1 MKLFHFLLINIVL
14 QLVFS
19 HNLRN
24 LILTGDS
31 PKYQQLAEAAKETFY
46 QLYNI
51 TIDFKNRN
59 FITYDDNSNYYRI
72 VIDEYDN
79 RKFELRDKYI
89 IIKSSDNQLEY
100 PYIPPVMANLNFT
113 IFGREYNLYEEYRN
127 FINVIVGVTKNWEV
141 AVAFLYKNNVEKE
154 FHSYIKYSV
163 FNLNKDG
170 YANGSFSIEFE
181 DKDDSIEI
189 EDTLY
194 TFWQKNEQYIPQE
207 DKLNVKRYAELTV
220 NAVGFWHYRT
230 MRREKLVNAAVKTF
244 HQLYNTQIDFQDSNV
259 VTYNDDDKYYKVLI
273 EEYPQIYE
281 VLDITYIYIK
291 NGRFMIP
298 DNFPSDLTFKI
309 FGRSYNLKQEYQSIG
324 YLLAAAIE
332 NGMLTLYTNDINNFK
347 SEIRYRCDI
356 SRINEDNKGMF
367 EVHYED
373 KDDKLTIE
381 DTLNTFWSTYKN
393 KIPSAIIVDVKLA
406 AEFVVTTFGIWHNI
420 ANRYDKIVKAANNT
434 IFQVFNLS
442 IDFGG
447 RYIVELDNEKFFIRI
462 TIDEFP
468 EIPKK
473 YETSFNI
480 SGGRVSFEE
489 IPYEPDAKFE
499 IFEQSLDLEKE
510 YKSIANMFGA
520 GIRYGIVYLYN
531 KAIDPKVTQMRLKC
545 FVNSESG
552 DTYGAFEISLEDKND
567 RQTIIEALEKY
578 WKELEKYTEFI
589 KNKLEYIANFV
600 GEVVGFKDKFIKA
613 IKNPTSSSSMNLK
626 VSLISLLILFIF

>member
-72 VIDEYDN
+72 IIDEFDDRKITLEDN
-79 RKFELRDKYI
+79 RITIKDK
-89 IIKSSDNQLEY
+89 EY

-230 MRREKLVNAAVKTF
+230 VRREKLVNAAVKTF

-259 VTYNDDDKYYKVLI
+259 VTYNDEIKYYKVLI
-273 EEYPQIYE
+273 EEYPQIHE
-281 VLDITYIYIK
+281 VLDITYIYI
-291 NGRFMIP
+291 
-298 DNFPSDLTFKI
+298 
-309 FGRSYNLKQEYQSIG
+309 
-324 YLLAAAIE
+324 
-332 NGMLTLYTNDINNFK
+332 
-347 SEIRYRCDI
+347 
-356 SRINEDNKGMF
+356 
-367 EVHYED
+367 
-373 KDDKLTIE
+373 
-381 DTLNTFWSTYKN
+381 
-393 KIPSAIIVDVKLA
+393 
-406 AEFVVTTFGIWHNI
+406 
-420 ANRYDKIVKAANNT
+420 
-434 IFQVFNLS
+434 
-442 IDFGG
+442 
-447 RYIVELDNEKFFIRI
+447 
-462 TIDEFP
+462 
-468 EIPKK
+468 
-473 YETSFNI
+473 
-480 SGGRVSFEE
+480 
-489 IPYEPDAKFE
+489 
-499 IFEQSLDLEKE
+499 
-510 YKSIANMFGA
+510 
-520 GIRYGIVYLYN
+520 
-531 KAIDPKVTQMRLKC
+531 
-545 FVNSESG
+545 
-552 DTYGAFEISLEDKND
+552 
-567 RQTIIEALEKY
+567 
-578 WKELEKYTEFI
+578 
-589 KNKLEYIANFV
+589 
-600 GEVVGFKDKFIKA
+600 
-613 IKNPTSSSSMNLK
+613 
-626 VSLISLLILFIF
+626 